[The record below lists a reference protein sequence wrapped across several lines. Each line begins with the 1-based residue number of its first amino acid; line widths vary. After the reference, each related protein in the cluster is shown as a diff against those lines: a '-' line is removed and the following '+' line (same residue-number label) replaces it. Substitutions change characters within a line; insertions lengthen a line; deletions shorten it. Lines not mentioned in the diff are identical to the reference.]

1 MLSPTFKN
9 SPNST
14 SNFMVNEDE
23 SIPSPAQ
30 QLRKVQSATR
40 NSPADSHRSAFS
52 NRTQTGL
59 IENDDIEDTD
69 VLINGVPVENG
80 DSALGADAALGA
92 DVAALGADDPQR
104 RADPQERF
112 LPWMSALGCSLHTFE
127 AIVSNGVDASAMPTH
142 YDHKQ
147 KIIHTHTIHT

>member
-1 MLSPTFKN
+1 MLSPTFRN
-9 SPNST
+9 SPTST

-30 QLRKVQSATR
+30 QLRKAQSATR

-59 IENDDIEDTD
+59 IENDDIKDTD
-69 VLINGVPVENG
+69 VFINGVPVENG

-92 DVAALGADDPQR
+92 DVAALGADGHDWWYCDDGEWEQVGGGVR
-104 RADPQERF
+104 CA
-112 LPWMSALGCSLHTFE
+112 E
-127 AIVSNGVDASAMPTH
+127 AAGW
-142 YDHKQ
+142 
-147 KIIHTHTIHT
+147 

>member
-112 LPWMSALGCSLHTFE
+112 LARM
-127 AIVSNGVDASAMPTH
+127 
-142 YDHKQ
+142 
-147 KIIHTHTIHT
+147 